1 VLPPSSMPWKNVNG
15 GCFVREDKD
24 EMGHYVGFLR
34 RILILCAVI
43 IAVPVILWTITA
55 FVRYQVTLPKVLS
68 LPNPLVTAST
78 NAPQRATIA
87 EPTQQQSMPLQPTDP
102 REAKQTEGAVPEG
115 SSFVE
120 HPPDAPP
127 SAPTQT
133 ADTSR
138 ATAISNFATP
148 TRAHDLLA
156 PFAANDVAAA
166 GTTGAVQPAA
176 ATEAE
181 TDMLSASASL
191 SRPIPLPRPR
201 PHDAGGL
208 RTADRVPSPAPTRP
222 RPALG
227 NSGAQQ
233 GTTTD
238 SPSIPPQQR

>member
-1 VLPPSSMPWKNVNG
+1 MHDDV
-15 GCFVREDKD
+15 DQI
-24 EMGHYVGFLR
+24 GHCLR
-34 RILILCAVI
+34 LLSRVITLIAVI
-43 IAVPVILWTITA
+43 LAVPVILWTITA
-55 FVRYQVTLPKVLS
+55 FVRYQVTLPKALS
-68 LPNPLVTAST
+68 LPNAFATAST

-87 EPTQQQSMPLQPTDP
+87 EPTQQQSMPLHPTDP
-102 REAKQTEGAVPEG
+102 QGAKQTEGAVPEG

-133 ADTSR
+133 ADTSS
-138 ATAISNFATP
+138 ATAISNSATP
-148 TRAHDLLA
+148 TGAHDLLP
-156 PFAANDVAAA
+156 PFAANDVATA
-166 GTTGAVQPAA
+166 GTTGAIQPAV

-181 TDMLSASASL
+181 TDVLSASAPL
-191 SRPIPLPRPR
+191 SGPIPLPRPR
-201 PHDAGGL
+201 PHDAGRL

-222 RPALG
+222 RPAVG